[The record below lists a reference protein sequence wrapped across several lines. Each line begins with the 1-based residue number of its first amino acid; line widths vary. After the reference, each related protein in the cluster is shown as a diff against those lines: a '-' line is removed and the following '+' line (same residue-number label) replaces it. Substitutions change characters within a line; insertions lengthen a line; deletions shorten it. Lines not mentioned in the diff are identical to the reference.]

1 MPGSHYWVR
10 IGQGRAVWQVHFVP
24 CPVPIVRI
32 GLTCDWNL
40 EEESIVG
47 FEIDVSSLKK
57 GFFSFESRSRFTL
70 SDQDRVGQG
79 HFGITILSPVL
90 SR

>member
-57 GFFSFESRSRFTL
+57 DFSHLKVVPDLHYRIRI
-70 SDQDRVGQG
+70 G
-79 HFGITILSPVL
+79 
-90 SR
+90 

>member
-32 GLTCDWNL
+32 GLTYDWNL

-57 GFFSFESRSRFTL
+57 DFSYLKVVPDLHYRIRI
-70 SDQDRVGQG
+70 G
-79 HFGITILSPVL
+79 
-90 SR
+90 